1 MRLPDLLFGD
11 EIVVK
16 HHFRMIVPIEFAAY
30 DFAGFAVDGLAV
42 NL

>member
-1 MRLPDLLFGD
+1 MRLPDLLFWD

-30 DFAGFAVDGLAV
+30 DFARFAVNGLAV